1 MYVSYS
7 KVFERKGRVNFM
19 FYLGLITFLNLSA
32 FAADDLNIKN
42 ELDADHKNANQ
53 LIEEAERL
61 IQKHVQEY
69 WETLDE
75 MENNLGSQKED

>member
-1 MYVSYS
+1 
-7 KVFERKGRVNFM
+7 M